1 MQSEEGSILL
11 NIQKNMSSLIPA
23 HPARIIM
30 TVDDGKTISQNQI
43 LVTAPSGSS
52 PFSSSWMMATNSSVA
67 CLDIETTSGDSGT
80 WSVNDPFWTS
90 EDMTIEEGTRK

>member
-1 MQSEEGSILL
+1 MEILGSNGDSILYRFDGVMQSEEGGILL

-43 LVTAPSGSS
+43 LVTAPSGGS
-52 PFSSSWMMATNSSVA
+52 PFSSSWMMATNSSI
-67 CLDIETTSGDSGT
+67 CL
-80 WSVNDPFWTS
+80 P
-90 EDMTIEEGTRK
+90 